1 MLKTFFAC
9 KELRGLPWWCSGK
22 EYACQCRRHEFEPLV
37 GKIPWRRKWQ
47 PTPGFL
53 LENSIDRGAW
63 RATSP
68 WGHEELD
75 ITEHA
80 CHTKSSEPGSE
91 EREQKSFKILKQ
103 VELERCSNM
112 TIAASC
118 LGVEGS
124 RTVLKGKLA
133 LK

>member
-1 MLKTFFAC
+1 ML
-9 KELRGLPWWCSGK
+9 LSPYILPSPSSP
-22 EYACQCRRHEFEPLV
+22 HPLAHPHV
-37 GKIPWRRKWQ
+37 RKSV
-47 PTPGFL
+47 L
-53 LENSIDRGAW
+53 YVNYCCLENSIDRGAW

-80 CHTKSSEPGSE
+80 CRTKSSEPGSE